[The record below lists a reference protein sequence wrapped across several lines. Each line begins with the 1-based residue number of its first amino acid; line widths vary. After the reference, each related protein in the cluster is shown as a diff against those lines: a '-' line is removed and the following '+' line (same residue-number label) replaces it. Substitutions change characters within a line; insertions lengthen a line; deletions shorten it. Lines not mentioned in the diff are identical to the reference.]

1 MSKFRDTQLSLR
13 SKVPRP
19 LAYYTAKSKLVDEIA
34 IAAIGCLF
42 TSPSN
47 SLLVHNRFHQLITTN
62 YHYYSRHAGL
72 ISHRYTAFSI
82 KDKTIV
88 LRTLAKF
95 SLRPLKILIYNLFFS
110 RIYLF
115 ANLMISS
122 YRLFFWQLASTFMM
136 IRFFVFFLS
145 IRLYSGYLSK
155 KSSYLWSSNQYS
167 RFFFAMT

>member
-62 YHYYSRHAGL
+62 YHYYSLHAGL

-95 SLRPLKILIYNLFFS
+95 SLRPLKILIYILFF
-110 RIYLF
+110 F
-115 ANLMISS
+115 ENLSFRQS
-122 YRLFFWQLASTFMM
+122 HD
-136 IRFFVFFLS
+136 FFLHTVFLTTS
-145 IRLYSGYLSK
+145 PSFRDY
-155 KSSYLWSSNQYS
+155 
-167 RFFFAMT
+167 